1 MSRVYGRVEIFI
13 LGVFAI
19 VVYQTK
25 SEIYLDGT
33 KSLQRHS
40 GYGVAFANFA
50 AHKFRYLNITP
61 LIYVSVNEFRECG
74 KLCVDHFSCFSFNT
88 AAFRDMERKIFC
100 ELLPS
105 DKYNNTSKFAAS
117 QIFHHFSIKVFPI
130 TSISFQKGLHIS
142 LVSLRVQVKIE
153 LEPEY

>member
-1 MSRVYGRVEIFI
+1 MMSCVFARVDIFI
-13 LGVFAI
+13 LGVFAN

-40 GYGVAFANFA
+40 GHGVAFANFA

-61 LIYVSVNEFRECG
+61 LISVSVNEFRECG
-74 KLCVDHFSCFSFNT
+74 KLCVDLFSCFSFNA
-88 AAFRDMERKIFC
+88 AAFRDLEKKILC

-105 DKYNNTSKFAAS
+105 DKYNSTRKFAAS
-117 QIFHHFSIKVFPI
+117 QIFHHFSVKVIPF
-130 TSISFQKGLHIS
+130 TSN
-142 LVSLRVQVKIE
+142 VA
-153 LEPEY
+153 PEGTMHFTD